1 MRYLLP
7 ILVLNLC
14 LKFISADPK
23 SSFSFK
29 NFEKGSNFDSQ
40 FALYGDAKVVN
51 ESLSIEMGN
60 SSAMSSK
67 DGIILSKKPFKLVD
81 GKPPLKKLVSFS
93 TYFVFSLSLPG
104 SGHGPAFV
112 LFPNGYPFN
121 VSKKVERYN
130 LFGVEFSTL
139 KNGGVNGNRIGFD
152 LISSCF
158 SSAKVVNVSSV
169 KLEVNSGHRLQSWI
183 DYEASLKR
191 VEVRVNKLGDKR
203 PVDPML
209 FCIVDLYHIWKN
221 DEEVFVGLSTSRL
234 KKMNQSENP
243 NVTNVHSWS
252 FKARNTIPDWAHSQP
267 LDPDAFLGETEE
279 QPSVCKNSKNCCTL
293 KVVLCALVI
302 IGGGC
307 VALGTFMVFFIRTVL
322 VGPSPIVPEELS
334 GKPKEYGDEYKKY
347 QVLALIDGDDY
358 KAFKDGKK

>member
-1 MRYLLP
+1 MRYLFP

-14 LKFISADPK
+14 LKSISADPK

-29 NFEKGSNFDSQ
+29 NFGKDSNFHSQ

-51 ESLSIEMGN
+51 ESLSIEMSN
-60 SSAMSSK
+60 SSKMSSE

-93 TYFVFSLSLPG
+93 TYFVFSLLSSE
-104 SGHGPAFV
+104 SGYGPAFV

-139 KNGGVNGNRIGFD
+139 KNGVNGNWAGFD
-152 LISSCF
+152 LMSSCF
-158 SSAKVVNVSSV
+158 TSAKVVNVSSV
-169 KLEVNSGHRLQSWI
+169 KLEVNRGHRLQSWI

-191 VEVRVNKLGDKR
+191 VEVRVNNLGDKR

-209 FCIVDLYHIWKN
+209 YCIVDLYHIWKN
-221 DEEVFVGLSTSRL
+221 DEELFVGLSTSRL
-234 KKMNQSENP
+234 KKMNHSENS

-252 FKARNTIPDWAHSQP
+252 FKARSTIPDWAHSKP

-279 QPSVCKNSKNCCTL
+279 QRSVCKNSKNCWTL
-293 KVVLCALVI
+293 KVLLCALVI

-322 VGPSPIVPEELS
+322 VGPSPIVPEELT
-334 GKPKEYGDEYKKY
+334 GKPKEYGNEYKKY
-347 QVLALIDGDDY
+347 QVLVLVDGDDH
-358 KAFKDGKK
+358 KAFKDGK